1 MSFNPNDLELIRRH
15 SGSDVNKRHPP
26 TTGDWILTSMI
37 VGIFAV
43 VILVALVKHH
53 FF

>member
-15 SGSDVNKRHPP
+15 SGSDVNKRYPP
-26 TTGDWILTSMI
+26 TTGDWILTGLI
-37 VGIFAV
+37 VGTFAVILIFAL
-43 VILVALVKHH
+43 IKQH